1 MSSQKAKTVSETK
14 IKVNALKNITNYF
27 KMSSI
32 QCFLLELLW
41 VTICWSHNI
50 IDSNYCVNNRS
61 GWPLGVVLTKI
72 QRKLVFVLK
81 KVKVAKRSETFSE
94 IKQSGASIAVGRQ
107 VTTTAVKS
115 TIIFD
120 ATLRRRYTQFST

>member
-50 IDSNYCVNNRS
+50 IEPNYCVNNRS

-72 QRKLVFVLK
+72 QRKLVFVPK
-81 KVKVAKRSETFSE
+81 KVKVAKQSETFSE
-94 IKQSGASIAVGRQ
+94 IKQNAENCMKG
-107 VTTTAVKS
+107 
-115 TIIFD
+115 
-120 ATLRRRYTQFST
+120 L